1 MRFAEFEPGQRLEAR
16 LHEVTASEIDRRLRV
31 VLGHAVVS
39 CRCRR
44 AACGS
49 LEGLIASG
57 WHTPAASRCGWPNS
71 PSSKA
76 PSPMPRRAEHAV
88 CEYLKAL
95 EVDNSANDDDARL
108 ETDIG
113 ELVQG

>member
-1 MRFAEFEPGQRLEAR
+1 
-16 LHEVTASEIDRRLRV
+16 
-31 VLGHAVVS
+31 
-39 CRCRR
+39 
-44 AACGS
+44 
-49 LEGLIASG
+49 
-57 WHTPAASRCGWPNS
+57 
-71 PSSKA
+71 
-76 PSPMPRRAEHAV
+76 MPRRAEHAV